1 MSATTKGVHSSVSE
15 VRFGQ
20 VGMANLR
27 LLRIDPQAL
36 EEELLERVQKA
47 PQLFE
52 RTALVLDLGHIIE
65 IIDTSTAKTL
75 LEAIRHAGML
85 PVALAY
91 GTQATEALARSLN
104 LPVLAG
110 FREAY
115 QHTAE
120 ALHSFAKNGKV
131 PPSINAKDSL
141 SEHADTPATTRH
153 HAHPL
158 RSGQQLYARDTDL
171 VVTAHVANGA
181 EVIADGSIHIYGALR
196 GRALAGAQGLASAR
210 IYSSEFRAE
219 LVSIAG
225 CYRVFEK
232 MPVELE
238 GQPVQCWLQGETLHV
253 AKLER

>member
-1 MSATTKGVHSSVSE
+1 MSATTRKAYSTVSE

-27 LLRIDPQAL
+27 LLHIDAKAL
-36 EEELLERVQKA
+36 EDELLERVSKA
-47 PQLFE
+47 PQLLKCA
-52 RTALVLDLGHIIE
+52 ALILDLGHLDKE
-65 IIDTSTAKTL
+65 IDTPTAKTL
-75 LEAIRHAGML
+75 LDAIRHAGML

-91 GTQATEALARSLN
+91 GTPATEILAHSLD

-115 QHTAE
+115 RYSAE
-120 ALHSFAKNGKV
+120 VLNSLAKNDGV
-131 PPSINAKDSL
+131 SPGAAVASP
-141 SEHADTPATTRH
+141 SEHTYTATRH
-153 HAHPL
+153 HAQPV

-181 EVIADGSIHIYGALR
+181 EVIADGSIHVYGALR

-225 CYRVFEK
+225 CYRVFERL
-232 MPVELE
+232 PSELE

-253 AKLER
+253 TKLER

>member
-1 MSATTKGVHSSVSE
+1 MSATAKGVPSPVSE

-36 EEELLERVQKA
+36 EEELLERVKKA

-52 RTALVLDLGHIIE
+52 RTALILDLSHIIE
-65 IIDTSTAKTL
+65 VIDTSTAKTL
-75 LEAIRHAGML
+75 LEAIRHAGLM

-115 QHTAE
+115 QHTAK
-120 ALHSFAKNGKV
+120 ALHSLTKNGKT
-131 PPSINAKDSL
+131 PSDTTTASPFA
-141 SEHADTPATTRH
+141 EHVDTPATTRH

-158 RSGQQLYARDTDL
+158 RSGQQLYARNGDL

-181 EVIADGSIHIYGALR
+181 EVIADGSIHVYGALR
-196 GRALAGAQGLASAR
+196 GRALAGAQGLVSAR
-210 IYSSEFRAE
+210 IYSSEFHAE

-232 MPVELE
+232 MPAELE
-238 GQPVQCWLQGETLHV
+238 GQPVQCWLQGETLHI

>member
-1 MSATTKGVHSSVSE
+1 MSTTTKEVHTSVSE

-27 LLRIDPQAL
+27 LLRIDPHAL
-36 EEELLERVQKA
+36 EEELLDRVKKA

-52 RTALVLDLGHIIE
+52 RTALILDLGHITE
-65 IIDTSTAKTL
+65 VIDTSTAKTL

-91 GTQATEALARSLN
+91 GTPATEALAHALD

-115 QHTAE
+115 RRSTE
-120 ALHSFAKNGKV
+120 ALHSLT
-131 PPSINAKDSL
+131 KDDGVSPDTATASP
-141 SEHADTPATTRH
+141 SEHVHTPAATRH

-158 RSGQQLYARDTDL
+158 RSGQQLYARNTDL

-181 EVIADGSIHIYGALR
+181 EVIADGSIHVYGALR
-196 GRALAGAQGLASAR
+196 GRAMAGAQGLASAR
-210 IYSSEFRAE
+210 IYSSEFHAE

-225 CYRVFEK
+225 CYRVLEK
-232 MPVELE
+232 MPAELE
-238 GQPVQCWLQGETLHV
+238 GQPVQCWLQGETLHI

>member
-1 MSATTKGVHSSVSE
+1 MSKATRRTHSTVSE

-36 EEELLERVQKA
+36 EEELLERVNKA
-47 PQLFE
+47 PQLLKHA
-52 RTALVLDLGHIIE
+52 ALILDLGYISE
-65 IIDTSTAKTL
+65 VIDTPTAKTL

-91 GTQATEALARSLN
+91 GTQATETLARSLN

-115 QHTAE
+115 QHTSE
-120 ALHSFAKNGKV
+120 ALHSLAKNSEA
-131 PPSINAKDSL
+131 PL
-141 SEHADTPATTRH
+141 STADDTLFEQTSAPFTTRH
-153 HAHPL
+153 HAHL
-158 RSGQQLYARDTDL
+158 VRSGQQLYARATDL

-181 EVIADGSIHIYGALR
+181 EVIADGSIHVYGALR

-225 CYRVFEK
+225 CYRVFERI
-232 MPVELE
+232 PAELE
-238 GQPVQCWLQGETLHV
+238 GQSVQCWLQGETLHV
-253 AKLER
+253 AKLQR